1 LPQSLRVAKRW
12 IVAAA
17 KATRGSNGLVKV
29 DEIIYRDLMTRRFS
43 SLLDKSALTLSG
55 LCLVHC
61 LAGSLLLTV
70 FAVSGDWLGH
80 NVHLVGLLLAMP
92 LAAVALWR
100 GVRLHGRIGVALL
113 GGLGLFLMTASL
125 LVSHGNMLEVVVSVI
140 GVSLL
145 AVAHL
150 WNLRASR
157 LG

>member
-1 LPQSLRVAKRW
+1 MPS
-12 IVAAA
+12 
-17 KATRGSNGLVKV
+17 
-29 DEIIYRDLMTRRFS
+29 RFS

-70 FAVSGDWLGH
+70 FTLSGDWLGH

-100 GVRLHGRIGVALL
+100 GVKLHGRVGVALL
-113 GGLGLFLMTASL
+113 GMVGIALMALSL
-125 LVSHGNMLEVVVSVI
+125 LVSHGEIVEVVVSVI
-140 GVSLL
+140 GVCLL
-145 AVAHL
+145 ATAHL

-157 LG
+157 EA